1 MDLAYDH
8 IVEQAYNPA
17 DRASTPTPG
26 DKAPTDSTDPA
37 TPKPPSSPRQS
48 LQSEFQET
56 FKAFSNSQWG
66 AKLGGFWG
74 NVRKQGESLYEEAKK
89 EAADISKDMEALRL
103 KGAKGLGFGA
113 EQEGAQ
119 SSAAEKAGESAAT
132 GDDAGPEYEN
142 KDLQETDTF
151 LARFKAE
158 AAKRL
163 KEVQQ
168 AEDAADEAL
177 LRFGTNIR
185 NFLRDA
191 VSVTA
196 PDGDEGQNGQPGEVL
211 FESKDGSSG
220 KRVIHT
226 SRFDAQ
232 LHVIHTTLT
241 SFTRDP
247 SGAGTQWDNFKAG
260 FDIDKMTTR
269 IAEDLGKYAEL
280 RSSMEKLVPEKVEY
294 KDFWTRYYF
303 LRHVVETQEEKRKEL
318 LRGMKPLPSSYPRLS
333 TNPTTR
339 AASAND
345 TEEVGWDEDSDE
357 DDQEKPSSTSSH
369 QKEAVPKVSVLVA
382 QNTND
387 SSTTIHQPPP
397 QPPAAADSSASALRP
412 SRRSHDEK
420 SVADSDAS
428 YDLVSGATSR
438 APGSPKDEVPKS
450 SIKTDESD
458 EEDWE

>member
-8 IVEQAYNPA
+8 LAEQAYNPV
-17 DRASTPTPG
+17 DRATTPIPGRKSSSDSSDPSATPT
-26 DKAPTDSTDPA
+26 
-37 TPKPPSSPRQS
+37 PSSPRQS

-89 EAADISKDMEALRL
+89 EASEMAQDMEALRL
-103 KGAKGLGFGA
+103 KGAQNLGFGA
-113 EQEGAQ
+113 EQQNERR
-119 SSAAEKAGESAAT
+119 ESEPTSREAT
-132 GDDAGPEYEN
+132 NSTEPMNETQEN

-163 KEVQQ
+163 KEVQN

-185 NFLRDA
+185 SFLRDA

-196 PDGDEGQNGQPGEVL
+196 PDDSAPSGTGTPGEVL

-232 LHVIHTTLT
+232 LHVIHTTLP
-241 SFTRDP
+241 SFTEDP
-247 SGAGTQWDNFKAG
+247 SGADSQWSEFQSTC
-260 FDIDKMTTR
+260 DIDEMTSR
-269 IAEDLGKYAEL
+269 IAADLDKYPEL
-280 RSSMEKLVPEKVEY
+280 RNTMEKLVPDKVEY

-303 LRHVVETQEEKRKEL
+303 LRHVVEVQEEKRKEL
-318 LRGMKPLPSSYPRLS
+318 LKGAYYFNPS
-333 TNPTTR
+333 
-339 AASAND
+339 
-345 TEEVGWDEDSDE
+345 
-357 DDQEKPSSTSSH
+357 
-369 QKEAVPKVSVLVA
+369 
-382 QNTND
+382 
-387 SSTTIHQPPP
+387 
-397 QPPAAADSSASALRP
+397 
-412 SRRSHDEK
+412 
-420 SVADSDAS
+420 
-428 YDLVSGATSR
+428 
-438 APGSPKDEVPKS
+438 
-450 SIKTDESD
+450 
-458 EEDWE
+458 

>member
-8 IVEQAYNPA
+8 IVEQTYHPA
-17 DRASTPTPG
+17 DRAITPTPG
-26 DKAPTDSTDPA
+26 DKSSTEPTDAA
-37 TPKPPSSPRQS
+37 TPKPPNSPRQS

-66 AKLGGFWG
+66 AKLGGIWG
-74 NVRKQGESLYEEAKK
+74 NVRKQGESLYEEARK

-113 EQEGAQ
+113 EQGGAQ
-119 SSAAEKAGESAAT
+119 PTTEKAAESTAI
-132 GDDAGPEYEN
+132 GDTDPEN

-163 KEVQQ
+163 KDVQK

-196 PDGDEGQNGQPGEVL
+196 PEDEETRNGQPGEVL

-241 SFTRDP
+241 SFTQDP
-247 SGAGTQWDNFKAG
+247 SGAGSQWDDFKNG

-269 IAEDLGKYAEL
+269 IAEDLDKYAEL

-303 LRHVVETQEEKRKEL
+303 LRHVVGTQEEKRKEL
-318 LRGMKPLPSSYPRLS
+318 LR
-333 TNPTTR
+333 
-339 AASAND
+339 ASAHE
-345 TEEVGWDEDSDE
+345 TEEVGWDEDSDDE
-357 DDQEKPSSTSSH
+357 QEKSSTASG
-369 QKEAVPKVSVLVA
+369 QKESVPKLLVA

-387 SSTTIHQPPP
+387 SSTTIHQTPPP
-397 QPPAAADSSASALRP
+397 ADSSALRP

-438 APGSPKDEVPKS
+438 APGSPKDDVGKS
-450 SIKTDESD
+450 STKTDESD